1 MKLFCKPNLFYE
13 PTITINKKVISKY
26 FFFWFW
32 YFKGMPKYEYL
43 AFIKYQI
50 LLFWNG
56 PKYALLKYS
65 LLNNLIRKDEISSLW
80 VLQIIGEDE

>member
-1 MKLFCKPNLFYE
+1 
-13 PTITINKKVISKY
+13 
-26 FFFWFW
+26 
-32 YFKGMPKYEYL
+32 MPKYEYL